1 MMAVVCWLLQAYL
14 LILFAHVILS
24 WVPRPPEPLMPVV
37 TAVRAVTEPVLAP
50 VRRLVPPVQLGGAAL
65 DLSVI
70 IVFFALFLL
79 SAVVCR

>member
-1 MMAVVCWLLQAYL
+1 MAIVCWLLQAYL

-24 WVPRPPEPLMPVV
+24 WVPRPPQPLMPVV
-37 TAVRAVTEPVLAP
+37 SAVRAVTEPVLAP
-50 VRRLVPPVQLGGAAL
+50 VRRLVPPVQVGGAAL

>member
-1 MMAVVCWLLQAYL
+1 MAVVCWLLQAYL

-37 TAVRAVTEPVLAP
+37 TVVRAVTEPILAP
-50 VRRLVPPVQLGGAAL
+50 VRRLVPPVQIGGAAL
-65 DLSVI
+65 DMSVI

>member
-1 MMAVVCWLLQAYL
+1 MAIVCWLLKAYL

-79 SAVVCR
+79 SAVVC

>member
-1 MMAVVCWLLQAYL
+1 MAVVCWLLQAYL

-24 WVPRPPEPLMPVV
+24 WVPRPPAPLMPVV
-37 TAVRAVTEPVLAP
+37 TVVRAVTEPILAP
-50 VRRLVPPVQLGGAAL
+50 VRRLVPPVQIGGAAL
-65 DLSVI
+65 DMSVI

>member
-1 MMAVVCWLLQAYL
+1 MAVVCWLLQAYL

-24 WVPRPPEPLMPVV
+24 WVPRPPEPIMPVV
-37 TAVRAVTEPVLAP
+37 TVVRAVTEPILAP
-50 VRRLVPPVQLGGAAL
+50 VRRLVPPVQVGGAAL